1 MKEERRGE
9 KVDAPVRRISWTTIP
24 LGLGLILLVII
35 VGYIARG
42 GNSDQ
47 DKLTNAEV
55 ATSMPPASHDKLCAS
70 SATFDLIK
78 RELFRLAAE
87 RRGSD
92 QATFERLSGVA
103 VVRMEN
109 PVMESEDASTGAVN
123 CSSSLSLDLPPGV
136 VAAGGRRTLMADV
149 DYMVTAA
156 AAGGNPVVQL
166 RNADAI
172 IAPLASLVQVSQPA
186 QQAPDSMANN
196 EAATQTASST
206 LQSVEAA
213 PQAPLTA
220 PASVPPANARS
231 GFDCS
236 AARSPGE
243 IAVCND
249 PGLAALDRQMT
260 AQYSRAFAL
269 ASPDQRAILRDTARR
284 FDDFRDHCSTIACVS
299 EAYAGRMREIR
310 DIINDRWQS
319 PR

>member
-1 MKEERRGE
+1 MKEQRRGE
-9 KVDAPVRRISWTTIP
+9 EVDAPVRRISWTTIP
-24 LGLGLILLVII
+24 LVLGLICLVII
-35 VGYIARG
+35 VAYIARG

-55 ATSMPPASHDKLCAS
+55 ATSTPQASHDKLCAN

-109 PVMESEDASTGAVN
+109 PVMESQDASTGAVN

-136 VAAGGRRTLMADV
+136 VAQGGRRTLMADV
-149 DYMVTAA
+149 DYMVTSAV
-156 AAGGNPVVQL
+156 GGGSPVVQL
-166 RNADAI
+166 RNADTI
-172 IAPLASLVQVSQPA
+172 VGPLASLVPASQPA
-186 QQAPDSMANN
+186 EQAADSITSN
-196 EAATQTASST
+196 ETATQVSSGT
-206 LQSVEAA
+206 SQSVDAA
-213 PQAPLTA
+213 PQVPPTA
-220 PASVPPANARS
+220 PASIPTTNARS
-231 GFDCS
+231 SFDCS
-236 AARSPGE
+236 TARTHGE
-243 IAVCND
+243 TAVCND
-249 PGLAALDRQMT
+249 QGLAALDRQMT

-284 FDDFRDHCSTIACVS
+284 FDDFRDRCSTSSCVS
-299 EAYAGRMREIR
+299 DAYIGRMREIR
-310 DIINDRWQS
+310 DIMADRWQS